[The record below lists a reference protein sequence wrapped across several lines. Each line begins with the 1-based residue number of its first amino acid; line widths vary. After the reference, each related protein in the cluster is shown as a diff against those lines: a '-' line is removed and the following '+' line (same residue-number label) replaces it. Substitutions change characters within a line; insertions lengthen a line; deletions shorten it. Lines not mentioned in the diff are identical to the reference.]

1 MQCSNGN
8 AKQSSRTGNLFL
20 VSLHFIIVFVF
31 FFFGFHSSFTQFCF
45 LIFRRS
51 GLLASGVQQFVAVA
65 FFSIPLNLLFYH
77 FFRCT
82 SVFRTWAA
90 GSLYFGILLFIMT
103 TSLCFSPLSEFL
115 CFNMICLSVSLPH
128 YRSKSRVSLCITRC
142 VVIVLL
148 RMVMLH
154 SFITFIFAFI
164 ANAALKSFICF
175 TSHRLNCI
183 ALNIIWHHH
192 LKCDAYNS
200 IWITQWTIFQRY
212 TQLHT

>member
-20 VSLHFIIVFVF
+20 VSLQFIIVFVF
-31 FFFGFHSSFTQFCF
+31 FLLVFIRVLLSFVFSYFVVVGFWLLVFSS
-45 LIFRRS
+45 
-51 GLLASGVQQFVAVA
+51 LLLLLFS
-65 FFSIPLNLLFYH
+65 SIPLNLLFYH

-103 TSLCFSPLSEFL
+103 TSLCFSSLSEFL
-115 CFNMICLSVSLPH
+115 CFDMVSLSVSLPL

-164 ANAALKSFICF
+164 ANASLKSFICF

-183 ALNIIWHHH
+183 ALH
-192 LKCDAYNS
+192 
-200 IWITQWTIFQRY
+200 
-212 TQLHT
+212 